1 MRVDF
6 SKLILSIL
14 FVGLFLAIDLW
25 TKHQVTISTV
35 MHGKSFG
42 PDGILGIVKPVMN
55 YGGGGVF
62 SSDVPDNSYKLW
74 HFFLALISI
83 YVFVTMVLYN
93 HRLWHSA
100 LGAIP
105 VGGVWG
111 NSFEFLADR
120 FIDTPIKKVSQ
131 VDIF

>member
-74 HFFLALISI
+74 HFFFGTNIYLCFCYDGLIQSSIVALS
-83 YVFVTMVLYN
+83 TGR
-93 HRLWHSA
+93 HPGGRS
-100 LGAIP
+100 LGK
-105 VGGVWG
+105 
-111 NSFEFLADR
+111 
-120 FIDTPIKKVSQ
+120 FI
-131 VDIF
+131 